1 MSPKEKPRQRP
12 ACAIRLS
19 WLLDWLGCSGCY
31 NIEIAIKM
39 GAQVKYLEQPGLSE
53 KASSLEEA
61 RTGRSYTDEVPAQ
74 RIPELL

>member
-1 MSPKEKPRQRP
+1 
-12 ACAIRLS
+12 
-19 WLLDWLGCSGCY
+19 
-31 NIEIAIKM
+31 M

-74 RIPELL
+74 GISKIKLWVYERE